1 MPKFQFVLLIHAHQ
15 PVGNFHDVLESA
27 YQKSY
32 LPFLEVLSRHPSI
45 HLGLHFSGP
54 LLEWIEH
61 AHPEYFRQIGD
72 LVSRGQVEMVGGG
85 FYEPILISIPVR
97 DRARQISRLADY
109 LHSHFG
115 RRPSGAW
122 LAERVWEPQL
132 PSILAPAGVRYT
144 LVDDNHFL
152 AAGFEPGQLFGS
164 YLAEDQGAAV
174 EVLPGLKSLR
184 YLIPFR
190 SVDET
195 LQFLRQAAEE
205 HPGGAAYMGD
215 DLEKFGVWP
224 GTHTHCYTNGWL
236 DSLFTALEHNSAWLE
251 TCPPEASL
259 DLRSPLGRADLPAA
273 SYSEMMEWALP
284 TPARRRYHDLV
295 HEFSSHA
302 TAQPFF
308 HGGTW
313 RGFFSKYPESN
324 LLHKKMLH
332 VSAKVRSAADS
343 PSMQHDPSL
352 RRCLCEAETHLF
364 RGQCN
369 DAYWHGVF
377 GGLYTPHLR
386 TALWQSLA
394 HAESLADRVLHA
406 GAPFSSASSFDFD
419 SDGQT
424 EAYLTSNVCAAL
436 FKPSDG
442 GTLCALECRTSQA
455 CLINSIS
462 RREESY
468 HTRLRDA
475 GSAHSGAVSIHE
487 QTRSK
492 ESNLDRWLYYD
503 RWPRHCFRLL
513 LFDGQRGFDDFSSCR
528 LGENAPLAGG
538 PYRID
543 SLGPGHLSLS
553 LPDSS
558 GWTAKKDFAVT
569 PLKRGFRISVDVV
582 LSRSS
587 PLPGSFLLG
596 VEMVF
601 NLLAPSSP
609 DRFFEL
615 NGERHP
621 LRWSAVAPA
630 SPLRVVDEWQKFALR
645 LSSPGALEWWISPIE
660 TVSESEDGFERLYQ
674 GSQILA
680 VWPVEFSASLDW
692 RGFLELDVIPFP

>member
-1 MPKFQFVLLIHAHQ
+1 VPKFQFVFLIHAHQ

-32 LPFLEVLSRHPSI
+32 LPFLEVLSAHPSI
-45 HLGLHFSGP
+45 RLGLHFSGP
-54 LLEWIEH
+54 LLEWIES
-61 AHPEYFRQIGD
+61 AHHEYFRRLHDLATSGQI
-72 LVSRGQVEMVGGG
+72 EMVGGG
-85 FYEPILISIPVR
+85 FYEPILISIPAR
-97 DRARQISRLADY
+97 DRTRQITRLADY
-109 LHSHFG
+109 IQSHFG
-115 RRPSGAW
+115 SRPSGAW

-132 PSILAPAGVRYT
+132 PSVLAPAGVCYT

-164 YLAEDQGAAV
+164 YLAEDQGFAV
-174 EVLPGLKSLR
+174 DVLPGLKALR

-190 SVDET
+190 SVDDT
-195 LQFLRQAAEE
+195 LNFFRQAAAE
-205 HPGGAAYMGD
+205 HPGGVAYMGD

-224 GTHTHCYTNGWL
+224 GTHTLCYTNGWL
-236 DSLFTALEHNSAWLE
+236 DSLFTALERNSHWLE
-251 TCPPEASL
+251 TCPPAASL
-259 DLRSPLGRADLPAA
+259 DSHSPLGRADLPAA

-295 HEFSSHA
+295 NEFSSHA

-332 VSAKVRSAADS
+332 VSEKVRQAAEFSANQRDL
-343 PSMQHDPSL
+343 PL
-352 RRCLCEAETHLF
+352 RRSLCEAETHLF

-386 TALWQSLA
+386 TALWQSLVQ
-394 HAESLADRVLHA
+394 AEEIADRLLHTS
-406 GAPFSSASSFDFD
+406 PRYSSACLLDFD

-424 EAYLTSNVCAAL
+424 EAYLTSALCAAL

-442 GTLCALECRTSQA
+442 GTLCALDCRTSRTT
-455 CLINSIS
+455 LINSIS

-475 GSAHSGAVSIHE
+475 DSSRVGAVSIHE

-492 ESNLDRWLYYD
+492 ESNLDRWLHYD

-513 LFDGQRGFDDFSSCR
+513 LFDGQRNFQDFSDCR
-528 LGENAPLAGG
+528 LDENVPLASGR
-538 PYRID
+538 YQID
-543 SLGPGHLSLS
+543 SFASGRLSIS
-553 LPDSS
+553 LPDAS
-558 GWTAKKDFAVT
+558 GWTAKKDFSIA
-569 PLKRGFRISVDVV
+569 PLSRGFRVSAD
-582 LSRSS
+582 LSLSCS
-587 PLPGSFLLG
+587 APASGSFLLG

-601 NLLAPSSP
+601 NLLASSSP
-609 DRFFEL
+609 DRFFEV

-630 SPLRVVDEWQKFALR
+630 SPLRLVDEWQKFAIR
-645 LSSPGALEWWISPIE
+645 LSAPSALEWWISPIE

-680 VWPVEFSASLDW
+680 VWPVDFSSSPEW
-692 RGFLELDVIPFP
+692 RGALDLDVIPFL